1 MCLSKNL
8 LTIVLLGWA
17 ASALS
22 APASEEVINIQLRW
36 HDQFQFAGYYAALEK
51 GFYKEEG
58 LNVRL
63 HAGDP
68 EHQPVPEVLAGHAQY
83 AEGNSEVLY
92 QRLQGQPLVAL
103 AAIFQHSPSVL
114 LTRADSDISSVHDL
128 VGKKVMLM
136 NMTEDADFIS
146 MFSNEGVALSQ
157 IKAIPSSYDLN
168 DLISGKVDAFNSYL
182 TNEPY
187 FLKQRGISYN
197 VIDPSNYRIDFYS
210 DIFFTTEAELLSHPQ
225 RVEAMRR
232 ATLKGW
238 RYAMDHPAEIID
250 LLITKYGVK
259 KQRNHLE
266 FEASEMRKLIFPDLI
281 EIGHMNPGRWQH
293 MADSFVKAGLAKS
306 DYSLDGFVYDTTPK
320 RTPQWVWFALISGLL
335 LLGVI
340 SSLTYYLYRL
350 NRRLIRAQGTLR
362 ESEERFKALSEAL
375 FGGIIIHDNGRI
387 VECNHGL
394 AELTGFSIGEL
405 IGMNGFDLIAP
416 EHLEAVHA
424 NINRQY
430 DQKYEVEG
438 VRKNGE
444 KYPLA
449 IRGKNIPY
457 KGKSL
462 RVTEFRDIT
471 DHKVVEKALERLANT
486 DALTGLAN
494 RGHFLEKAALELSR
508 SIRYARSM
516 SVLMMDVD
524 FFKEINDRHG
534 HKVGDV
540 ALKKLS
546 DVCQEILRTEDL
558 IGRIGGEEFAIFLPE
573 TDQTKAVE
581 VAERLRLA
589 IANSKVPMEIGLPL
603 HLTVSIGVTS
613 LTDKDQN
620 IDVLLS
626 DADKALYEAKRSG
639 RNKVCVAEERQ

>member
-250 LLITKYGVK
+250 LLITKYEVK
-259 KQRNHLE
+259 KQRDHLE

-281 EIGHMNPGRWQH
+281 EIGHMNPSRWQH
-293 MADSFVKAGLAKS
+293 MANSFVKAGLAKS

-626 DADKALYEAKRSG
+626 DVDKALYEAKRSG

>member
-1 MCLSKNL
+1 M
-8 LTIVLLGWA
+8 VLLGWA
-17 ASALS
+17 TSAFS
-22 APASEEVINIQLRW
+22 APAFEEVINIQLRW

-114 LTRADSDISSVHDL
+114 LTRADSEISSVHDL

-197 VIDPSNYRIDFYS
+197 VIDPGNYRIDFYS
-210 DIFFTTEAELLSHPQ
+210 DILFTTEAELRSHPQ

-238 RYAMDHPAEIID
+238 RYAVDHPAEIID
-250 LLITKYGVK
+250 LLITKYEVK
-259 KQRNHLE
+259 KQRDHLE

-281 EIGHMNPGRWQH
+281 EIGHMNPSRWQH

-306 DYSLDGFVYDTTPK
+306 DYSLDGFIYDPAPK

-350 NRRLIRAQGTLR
+350 NRRLTRAQGTLL
-362 ESEERFKALSEAL
+362 ESEERFKALSDAS
-375 FGGIIIHDNGRI
+375 FGGISIHDNGRI

-394 AELTGFSIGEL
+394 AELTGFSIEEL

-416 EHLEAVHA
+416 EHLEAVLA

-444 KYPLA
+444 RYPLA
-449 IRGKNIPY
+449 IRGKTIPY

-471 DHKVVEKALERLANT
+471 DHKVVEKALEKLANT

-494 RGHFLEKAALELSR
+494 RGHFLERAALELSR

-524 FFKEINDRHG
+524 FLKEINDRHG

-546 DVCQEILRTEDL
+546 EVCQEILRTEDL

-573 TDQTKAVE
+573 TDQTIAVE

-589 IANSKVPMEIGLPL
+589 IAKTKVPMETGLPL

-613 LTDKDQN
+613 LTCKDEN

-626 DADKALYEAKRSG
+626 DADKALYEAKRTG
-639 RNKVCVAEERQ
+639 RNKVCAAEKDSKNV